1 MANTINLK
9 ESEKKQESFAISV
22 ILHLILLMLFLVPAF
37 SNYSNKPRPPQFQ
50 GIQVALGTPLAET
63 RTKTQPAASAAPKSA
78 PQKKEVAKPATP
90 PAAKPKASK
99 AKPSKAQTEKVVSKM
114 VEEDSPVE
122 AVKKKVV
129 TPKKEIDKAKEAKE
143 KAERA
148 KAEAAL
154 KAHEAK
160 EREAKRKAAEK
171 AAKAAAEKAAAEA
184 AAAKKAAAKSK
195 FDSLIKNTNANG
207 APSKGDP
214 KGHPNAD
221 ALEGMTTGKGKAGNG
236 LGDRGLL
243 FAPEINDN
251 SQRKG
256 RVVVTIC
263 VGATGNVQSANFTQ
277 RGSTTTDSHLVQL
290 AIESA
295 LDYRF
300 SKSNIEEQCGEII
313 IDFKLR

>member
-1 MANTINLK
+1 MANTINLQ

-22 ILHLILLMLFLVPAF
+22 ILHLILLMLFFIPAF
-37 SNYSNKPRPPQFQ
+37 SSYSNKPKPPQFQ

-63 RTKTQPAASAAPKSA
+63 RTKRQPAESAAPKAA
-78 PQKKEVAKPATP
+78 PQKEEVAKPATP
-90 PAAKPKASK
+90 PAAKPKATK
-99 AKPSKAQTEKVVSKM
+99 AKASKAQPEKVVSQM
-114 VEEDSPVE
+114 VEEDSPVT
-122 AVKKKVV
+122 VTKKKIE

-143 KAERA
+143 QAERE
-148 KAEAAL
+148 KAEAAK
-154 KAHEAK
+154 KAQEAK
-160 EREAKRKAAEK
+160 EREAERKAAEK
-171 AAKAAAEKAAAEA
+171 AAKEAAVKAAAEA

-195 FDSLIKNTNANG
+195 FDSLIKNTNADG
-207 APSKGDP
+207 APTKGDP
-214 KGHPNAD
+214 KGQPNAD

-243 FAPEINDN
+243 FAPEINDS

-263 VGATGNVQSANFTQ
+263 VGITGSVQSANFTQ
-277 RGSTTTDSHLVQL
+277 KGSTTTDSHLVQL

-295 LDYRF
+295 LDYKF
-300 SKSNIEEQCGEII
+300 SKSTIEEQCGEII

>member
-22 ILHLILLMLFLVPAF
+22 ILHLILLMLFFIPAF
-37 SNYSNKPRPPQFQ
+37 SSYSNKPRPPQFQ

-63 RTKTQPAASAAPKSA
+63 RTKTQPSESAAPKAA
-78 PQKKEVAKPATP
+78 PQKKEV
-90 PAAKPKASK
+90 AKPKASK
-99 AKPSKAQTEKVVSKM
+99 AKPSKAQPQKVVSKM
-114 VEEDSPVE
+114 VEEDSPVK
-122 AVKKKVV
+122 ATKKKVE
-129 TPKKEIDKAKEAKE
+129 TPKKEIDKAQEAKE
-143 KAERA
+143 KAERE
-148 KAEAAL
+148 KAEAAQ
-154 KAHEAK
+154 KAQEAK
-160 EREAKRKAAEK
+160 EREAERKAAEK
-171 AAKAAAEKAAAEA
+171 AAKEAAQKAAAEA
-184 AAAKKAAAKSK
+184 TAAKKAAAKSK
-195 FDSLIKNTNANG
+195 FDSLIKNTNADG

-214 KGHPNAD
+214 KGQPNAD

-243 FAPEINDN
+243 FAPEINDS

-256 RVVVTIC
+256 RVVVMIC
-263 VGATGNVQSANFTQ
+263 VGATGSVQSANFTQ
-277 RGSTTTDSHLVQL
+277 KGSTTTDSHLVQL

-295 LDYRF
+295 LDYKF